1 MGRIPKLVKEKALK
15 ELKEQ
20 QMKDEVGSTEINETH
35 PRAASCSS
43 LSDRSIENYDPNTM
57 DTGNKINSKIL
68 LFFFLFKY
76 Y

>member
-15 ELKEQ
+15 DLKEQ
-20 QMKDEVGSTEINETH
+20 QMKEEAATIEINETH

-57 DTGNKINSKIL
+57 DTGNKINSKV
-68 LFFFLFKY
+68 FFLFF
-76 Y
+76 